1 VRAGTLVRMERTEP
15 AVAGGYRLVRR
26 LATGDRCVA
35 WLALPGAHDADADGP
50 VVVRAYPPGH
60 APDAVALEAEAMART
75 SGGVLP
81 ALLDAAS
88 DGESAWLVVEQLEI
102 GLPELLERRAW
113 APGEAVTLLAGV
125 REAVLAVE
133 RAGFALARLA
143 PGQVMLDRAGRPRLV
158 GLGALRRAGDAGG
171 GGAVTVRRETMA
183 AYAGLVRAIAA
194 RVARPD
200 ELDGLAGW
208 CDAVASSRPFAR
220 DDAAWERAVF
230 AVAAPAP
237 VRLGPGGADAPRQP
251 VALDLG
257 RRRSA
262 ESLPTVEATP
272 SDRAEGRAAAWAG
285 ILQLPEES
293 AAAWERA
300 LDDGIAGRIRAAL
313 RARRRPLVVG
323 GAVAASA
330 LVLALT
336 LLPPVGAAD
345 AVPGAGKETPV
356 GSEDGEPEAG
366 ARSDDDA
373 WQAPGPD
380 VDAAAAARSLLEE
393 RIRCLAA
400 RSAECLG
407 RVLQPGSALERDD
420 LAELRSADDAAEPHG
435 SLPVPPAEVVVV
447 DELGDA
453 VLVQVTFDA
462 PETPPASALVVRGEA
477 GWSLRSAWG

>member
-1 VRAGTLVRMERTEP
+1 MERTEP
-15 AVAGGYRLVRR
+15 ALAGGYRLVRR

-35 WLALPGAHDADADGP
+35 WLASPGADDADADGP

-75 SGGVLP
+75 PGGVLP

-125 REAVLAVE
+125 REALLALD
-133 RAGFALARLA
+133 RAGLALARLA
-143 PGQVMLDRAGRPRLV
+143 PGQVMLDRAGRPRLI
-158 GLGALRRAGDAGG
+158 GLGALRRAGDAAGG
-171 GGAVTVRRETMA
+171 GSVPLRREAMA
-183 AYAGLVRAIAA
+183 AYAGLVRALAA

-200 ELDGLAGW
+200 GLDGLAAW

-237 VRLGPGGADAPRQP
+237 IRLDASAGLGRADAPLQP
-251 VALDLG
+251 SAVELDG
-257 RRRSA
+257 PRSA
-262 ESLPTVEATP
+262 ESPTAVEAAP
-272 SDRAEGRAAAWAG
+272 DDGSGGHAAAWAG

-300 LDDGIAGRIRAAL
+300 LDDGIAGRIRTAL

-345 AVPGAGKETPV
+345 AVPGAGEEVSVVPDGGPV
-356 GSEDGEPEAG
+356 TGEW
-366 ARSDDDA
+366 SDDGA
-373 WQAPGPD
+373 WQPPGPD
-380 VDAAAAARSLLEE
+380 VEAAAAARSLLEE

-400 RSAECLG
+400 RSAGCLG

-420 LAELRSADDAAEPHG
+420 LAALRSADDGAELHA
-435 SLPVPPAEVVVV
+435 SLLVPPAEVVVV
-447 DELGDA
+447 DELGDV
-453 VLVQVTFDA
+453 VLVQVTSTVPD
-462 PETPPASALVVRGEA
+462 TPPASALVVRGEA
-477 GWSLRSAWG
+477 GWSLRSIWG